1 LRESLRVTKDE
12 REKGIDRG
20 SESEK
25 GREGE
30 RGRSMVSESENRR
43 DDGGVRSNTT
53 EEREGRPARFLS
65 FGRNSKRGDIIQKHA
80 GGENYV
86 KYFE

>member
-1 LRESLRVTKDE
+1 MRGRKELTE
-12 REKGIDRG
+12 G

-30 RGRSMVSESENRR
+30 RGRSMVSKSENRR

-53 EEREGRPARFLS
+53 EERGGRPRFLS
-65 FGRNSKRGDIIQKHA
+65 FGEEFEARGYNPEA
-80 GGENYV
+80 RGG
-86 KYFE
+86 